1 MDSGSAWA
9 CRGTP
14 REQPRPRL
22 VLDLGGVEYAVRVRV
37 DGRNVGCVLWNPW
50 RLELPSLA
58 GRSEFE
64 LEITVSNTLAN
75 ELTSRRVRD
84 AWSKRKGP
92 GWPGPY
98 HQRELKFETES
109 RGGGLLG
116 PVCLQRAPSAAPL
129 PSTMPCPP

>member
-1 MDSGSAWA
+1 MDLAALLG
-9 CRGTP
+9 
-14 REQPRPRL
+14 
-22 VLDLGGVEYAVRVRV
+22 LDRAGGLLPIGLSV
-37 DGRNVGCVLWNPW
+37 DGQNVGCVLWNPW
-50 RLELPSLA
+50 RLELPPLT

-64 LEITVSNTLAN
+64 LEIAVSNTLAN
-75 ELTSRRVRD
+75 ELTSQRVRD

-116 PVCLQRAPSAAPL
+116 PVRLQLATP
-129 PSTMPCPP
+129 